1 VALERYLREDV
12 ETLAD
17 GAVRSKTSAKAVE
30 RDLDMHFYYSMY
42 LHFPHLRCQALLVRP
57 GRGLLGERGHMFSA
71 GETAAIVAHIP
82 QGRHVAAAGANHYT
96 LLLDDEPP
104 VAEPVRGFLE
114 EVLVDS

>member
-1 VALERYLREDV
+1 MALERYLREDV

-30 RDLDMHFYYSMY
+30 RDLDMHFYYSMC
-42 LHFPHLRCQALLVRP
+42 LHFPHLRCPALFVRP

-82 QGRHVAAAGANHYT
+82 QGRHVEAAGANHYT

-114 EVLVDS
+114 KVLADS